1 MNLDAIGRIVAAAL
15 KRKNCVQIY
24 RHVEGLKISTVFSDD
39 LKYRYRLFAETGD
52 AMANGLTVCVI
63 MQNPSYANDDIADK
77 SINFLEQLIFKQ
89 NLSTFKNVRKMIVV
103 NQYAYILTEDFVPN
117 ENSNG
122 DKNDDAIEQAINESD
137 IVVVAWGVS
146 NSFKNRKDFVHELLR
161 KSTHKKILGTR
172 KHPSLGSLQED
183 FLFEYHKHNELKG
196 TVQH

>member
-1 MNLDAIGRIVAAAL
+1 MKLDEIGRIVATAL
-15 KRKNCVQIY
+15 ERKNCVQIY
-24 RHVEGLKISTVFSDD
+24 RHIEGLRISTVFSND
-39 LKYRYRLFAETGD
+39 LKYRYRLIAETGD
-52 AMANGLTVCVI
+52 AMADGLTACVI
-63 MQNPSYANDDIADK
+63 MQNPSYANGDIADK

-89 NLSTFKNVRKMIVV
+89 NLSAFKNVRKMIVV

-146 NSFKNRKDFVHELLR
+146 NSFENRKDFVHELLR

-172 KHPSLGSLQED
+172 KHPSLGSLKD
-183 FLFEYHKHNELKG
+183 FLFEYNKHNELKG
-196 TVQH
+196 PH